1 MILNNI
7 KYFVLTV
14 AAVAFASCDYLDVV
28 PEGTPTT
35 DDVYKTQ
42 TQAEKMVIGCY
53 KEIPNYF
60 HPQQFP
66 DATGADEFIVG
77 YRGTTHWFHY
87 KSLMNG
93 QESPSSTY
101 YGLWSNNAASY
112 PTGAVKKDIWGAIR
126 NCYNVLNNLDRV
138 PGLTEENKNHWK
150 GEALFLIA
158 YYHQIMLEYYG
169 PIFLIKSEESSSMST
184 ELMRSPYDECVDFIA
199 EKYDEAAKLLP
210 ATQSSGNRNRA
221 TAATA
226 LGYKARLLLYAASP
240 LVNGDTE
247 FYSDFK
253 NPDGTPLIN
262 LTYDREKWKKAMDA
276 AEAAIIY
283 CEANGY
289 KLPQFGIRNSA

>member
-150 GEALFLIA
+150 G
-158 YYHQIMLEYYG
+158 
-169 PIFLIKSEESSSMST
+169 
-184 ELMRSPYDECVDFIA
+184 
-199 EKYDEAAKLLP
+199 
-210 ATQSSGNRNRA
+210 
-221 TAATA
+221 
-226 LGYKARLLLYAASP
+226 
-240 LVNGDTE
+240 
-247 FYSDFK
+247 
-253 NPDGTPLIN
+253 
-262 LTYDREKWKKAMDA
+262 
-276 AEAAIIY
+276 
-283 CEANGY
+283 
-289 KLPQFGIRNSA
+289 